1 MFRRFSFQNSY
12 RFFLFPPNTVPR
24 NQVFVDDEETE
35 EKEADVEENSN
46 KRKTRKRSRQP
57 IPTGEFLQ
65 REEEFDIT
73 EVPYMDFTDG
83 SSDGDENNTNNNNN
97 NNSSCSSSSSSIP
110 SSSKM
115 GVLCTRWTDA
125 AYIQR
130 WGKDRFDTNYGTYG
144 LDTIWGYGPE
154 SGLRPC
160 RVYLRH
166 CVLAAQALGPAC
178 YRSFLDETFL
188 VDRTTTIR
196 DYLHDHPTLLD
207 TTIPPPGFEERYSGW
222 NENIDSTK
230 YIHNK

>member
-1 MFRRFSFQNSY
+1 MFRGYSFQNCY
-12 RFFLFPPNTVPR
+12 RFVLFPPNTVPR
-24 NQVFVDDEETE
+24 NQVFVDEEENEDEEV
-35 EKEADVEENSN
+35 DVEENSN
-46 KRKTRKRSRQP
+46 KRKNRNRTRQP

-83 SSDGDENNTNNNNN
+83 SSDGDGNTTTNF
-97 NNSSCSSSSSSIP
+97 NNSNSSSTNSSTSGV
-110 SSSKM
+110 KM
-115 GVLCTRWTDA
+115 GVLCTRSTDA

-130 WGKDRFDTNYGTYG
+130 WGKERFDTNYGTYG

-154 SGLRPC
+154 SDLRPC

-196 DYLHDHPTLLD
+196 DYLIDHPGLIE

-222 NENIDSTK
+222 NENINRTE
-230 YIHNK
+230 YIHTK

>member
-83 SSDGDENNTNNNNN
+83 SSDGDANTTTNINS
-97 NNSSCSSSSSSIP
+97 NNSNSSSTSSSTAGV
-110 SSSKM
+110 KM
-115 GVLCTRWTDA
+115 GVLCTRSTDA

-207 TTIPPPGFEERYSGW
+207 TTIPPPGFEERYSG
-222 NENIDSTK
+222 
-230 YIHNK
+230 